1 MSDLI
6 LHNRVEEHVAEAY
19 TRLVEHFPE
28 FCGCPVCR
36 ADVLVYA
43 LNRLPSRYVASTE
56 GQVVTE
62 LQLDKDQSRAAMD
75 VTMMDGF
82 KKVASA
88 PRCGLVE
95 PQQL

>member
-1 MSDLI
+1 MSDIVL
-6 LHNRVEEHVAEAY
+6 NNKVEEHVTEGY
-19 TRLVEHFPE
+19 DRLVGHFPG
-28 FCGCPVCR
+28 FCGCPICR

-43 LNRLPSRYVASTE
+43 LNRLPARYVASTE

-62 LQLDKDQSRAAMD
+62 LNLEKDQSRAPMD

-88 PRCGLVE
+88 PRCGRVE

>member
-1 MSDLI
+1 MSDIVLK
-6 LHNRVEEHVAEAY
+6 NKVEDHVADGY
-19 TRLVEHFPE
+19 DRLVSHFSD
-28 FCGCPVCR
+28 FCGCSVCR

-43 LNRLPSRYVASTE
+43 LNRLPARYVASTE

-62 LQLDKDQSRAAMD
+62 LNLDKDQSRAMMD

-88 PRCGLVE
+88 PRCGRVE